1 MEDKLFELVGL
12 GVPFYMAAATYA
24 VFSWLDGNASDEAT
38 QVISSWLH
46 GRSRNKPVSWSR
58 KIWPS
63 ERSTRLQR
71 ASAAFGEE
79 PGGQSGRGSR
89 LSGAQ
94 NHRRFGLIGGPS
106 GGCRLIMAFSSR
118 CPLRDPWRSSSLV
131 GPTELIGALPSLWG
145 AWRDKQLHA
154 GSYEEIVA
162 RPSRWG
168 ETNESFKF

>member
-63 ERSTRLQR
+63 ERSTRLRR
-71 ASAAFGEE
+71 ASAAFAEE
-79 PGGQSGRGSR
+79 AASQAVSSR